1 MKWLDLFYFSKGE
14 RRALILLLFLV
25 VGAWITVVFT
35 RKTESG
41 QVAHYISAKDSI
53 INNDTVRLNDR
64 NLNQKTSA
72 FKKERRE
79 FYKPWVGPK
88 KRNSSYT
95 RKFAKGTV
103 VEINS
108 ADTTVL
114 KGVPGIGSTF
124 ANRIVKYRNLLGG
137 FCHIEQLKEVYG
149 IDEAKYELLKDW
161 FSVDTAKISKIQ
173 INILSAK
180 ELAAHPYISFSQA
193 EVMLKLR
200 KRKGKIKSWDELRFL
215 EEFQEDDY
223 IRLCSYIS
231 FDAE

>member
-25 VGAWITVVFT
+25 AGAWITVVFT

-41 QVAHYISAKDSI
+41 HMAHYISSKGSI

-88 KRNSSYT
+88 KENSSYT

-200 KRKGKIKSWDELRFL
+200 KRKGEIKSWDELRFL

>member
-72 FKKERRE
+72 FKKERRG

-88 KRNSSYT
+88 KGNSSYT

>member
-35 RKTESG
+35 RKTESRHM
-41 QVAHYISAKDSI
+41 AHYISAKDSI

-72 FKKERRE
+72 FKKERRG

-88 KRNSSYT
+88 KGNSSYT

>member
-35 RKTESG
+35 RKTESRHM
-41 QVAHYISAKDSI
+41 AHYISAKDSI

-88 KRNSSYT
+88 KENSSYT

>member
-35 RKTESG
+35 RKTESRHM
-41 QVAHYISAKDSI
+41 AHYISAKDSI

-72 FKKERRE
+72 FKKERRG

-88 KRNSSYT
+88 KENSSYT

-200 KRKGKIKSWDELRFL
+200 KRKGKINSWDELRFL

>member
-25 VGAWITVVFT
+25 VGAWITVIFT

-88 KRNSSYT
+88 KENSSYT

-200 KRKGKIKSWDELRFL
+200 KIKGKIKSWDELRFL

>member
-88 KRNSSYT
+88 KGNSSYT

-161 FSVDTAKISKIQ
+161 FRDRKSV
-173 INILSAK
+173 
-180 ELAAHPYISFSQA
+180 
-193 EVMLKLR
+193 V
-200 KRKGKIKSWDELRFL
+200 
-215 EEFQEDDY
+215 
-223 IRLCSYIS
+223 
-231 FDAE
+231 

>member
-72 FKKERRE
+72 FKKERRG

-88 KRNSSYT
+88 KGNSSYT

-200 KRKGKIKSWDELRFL
+200 KRKGEIKSWDELRFL

>member
-88 KRNSSYT
+88 KENSSYT

>member
-35 RKTESG
+35 RKTESRHM
-41 QVAHYISAKDSI
+41 AHYISAKDSI
-53 INNDTVRLNDR
+53 INNDTVRSNDR

-72 FKKERRE
+72 FKKERRG

-88 KRNSSYT
+88 KGNSSYT

-161 FSVDTAKISKIQ
+161 FSVDTSMISRIQ
-173 INILSAK
+173 INVLSAR

>member
-1 MKWLDLFYFSKGE
+1 MKWFDLFYFSKGE

-72 FKKERRE
+72 FKKERRG
-79 FYKPWVGPK
+79 FYKPWVGSK
-88 KRNSSYT
+88 KENSSYS

-200 KRKGKIKSWDELRFL
+200 KRKGKINSWDELRFL

>member
-88 KRNSSYT
+88 KGNSSYT

>member
-88 KRNSSYT
+88 KENSSYT

-200 KRKGKIKSWDELRFL
+200 KRKGEIKSWDELRFL

>member
-25 VGAWITVVFT
+25 AGAWITVVFT

-41 QVAHYISAKDSI
+41 QMTNYISVKDSI
-53 INNDTVRLNDR
+53 INDDTVRLKDR
-64 NLNQKTSA
+64 NPNHKTSS

-88 KRNSSYT
+88 KSNSVYT
-95 RKFAKGTV
+95 KKFAKGTV
-103 VEINS
+103 IEINS
-108 ADTTVL
+108 ADTTTL
-114 KGVPGIGSTF
+114 KGIPGIGSAF

-161 FSVDTAKISKIQ
+161 FSVDTSMISRIQ
-173 INILSAK
+173 INVLSAR

-193 EVMLKLR
+193 EVILKLR

-223 IRLCSYIS
+223 FRLRSYIS

>member
-1 MKWLDLFYFSKGE
+1 M
-14 RRALILLLFLV
+14 ILLLFLV
-25 VGAWITVVFT
+25 AGAWITVVFT

-88 KRNSSYT
+88 KENSSYT

-200 KRKGKIKSWDELRFL
+200 KRKGEIKSWDELRFL